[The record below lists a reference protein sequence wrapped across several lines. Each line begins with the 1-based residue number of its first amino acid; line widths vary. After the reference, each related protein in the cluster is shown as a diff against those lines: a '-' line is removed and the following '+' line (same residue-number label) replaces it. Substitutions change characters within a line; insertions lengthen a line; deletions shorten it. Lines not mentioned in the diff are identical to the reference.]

1 VRTINKV
8 QAVSIAVI
16 VFIALHYLLWTTLNY
31 LVNHSGNI
39 SVWLT
44 WINLTAYNL
53 YIISGI
59 IAGALSKDKLILV
72 GAVAGFISG
81 LSAIL
86 MLGVAGDAFG
96 NFVTLSS
103 GAFLGGIG
111 GAISLFFKK
120 RFINAL

>member
-1 VRTINKV
+1 MGASNKV

-16 VFIALHYLLWTTLNY
+16 VFIVLHYLLWATLNY
-31 LVNHSGNI
+31 LINHSGNI

-44 WINLTAYNL
+44 WINLAAYNL

-59 IAGALSKDKLILV
+59 IAGALSKDKLIIV
-72 GAVAGFISG
+72 GVIAGFICG
-81 LSAIL
+81 LSAIF

-96 NFVTLSS
+96 NFITLAS

-111 GAISLFFKK
+111 GAISLLFKK